1 MVFGR
6 TIELS
11 LPAALLLVF
20 LGMAGGDCARGGTG
34 TVPRCGRCERSS
46 ECRQGLSCVNGNC
59 QTAPPT
65 CHVDFGI

>member
-6 TIELS
+6 AVD
-11 LPAALLLVF
+11 AALFGALLVIA
-20 LGMAGGDCARGGTG
+20 LGVSGGDCARGGTG
-34 TVPRCGRCERSS
+34 TVPRCGPCERSS

>member
-1 MVFGR
+1 VAFR
-6 TIELS
+6 R
-11 LPAALLLVF
+11 ALEKAFSTTLLVAV
-20 LGMAGGDCARGGTG
+20 LGMARGSCDHGGTG
-34 TVPRCGRCERSS
+34 DTPRCGPCTRSA

>member
-1 MVFGR
+1 MIFGR
-6 TIELS
+6 PIEVTLS
-11 LPAALLLVF
+11 AALLLSVF
-20 LGMAGGDCARGGTG
+20 AMVGGDCARGGTG
-34 TVPRCGRCERSS
+34 TVPRCGPCERSS